1 MEHTATG
8 PHVEEA
14 QSAERRSWAL
24 LVLLTVAQF
33 MVIIDMTVVNVAL
46 PSIGRSLHFAGAA
59 DLQWVVSA
67 YVLVTGGLVLLGGRA
82 ADLLGRRSTFLAGL
96 LLFTAASLAS
106 GLAPSPLAL
115 VVARAGQG
123 LGAALLTPSALSI
136 ITTAYSGAQRAA
148 GLAAW
153 GTIGAAGSAV
163 GVLLGGA
170 LTSALGWRSVFFINV
185 PIGLVAAALALRMV
199 PGARARIRDLRELDV
214 PGAVTLIGGL
224 VLLVLAIQGSAAAG
238 WASARTLIPL
248 VLSAGLFVGF
258 AVVEGGGGGE
268 PLPVR
273 RRAAQPLI
281 PAFTWRVRSLVSGTA
296 VMLGATAVMAGTSF
310 LNSLYL
316 QRVYGASA
324 LETGLAFLPATLVIL
339 LAANVASR
347 LLPHAGTRVVLS
359 LGLVVTAVGTFLLAQ
374 MPDHPSYLVNIL
386 PGIVAIGLGLGLVF
400 VSVSITAM
408 ADVGEDI
415 AGVASGLMTTGHE
428 TGAALGVAVLSAI
441 ASAVAMSGSF
451 AGGYRAGQWAAT
463 LIVAPLLLITLLV
476 LPVVRPPAGT
486 GPRMH

>member
-1 MEHTATG
+1 MQHAAAD
-8 PHVEEA
+8 PHVERA
-14 QSAERRSWAL
+14 HSAERRSWTL

-46 PSIGRSLHFAGAA
+46 PSIGRSLRFTNAA
-59 DLQWVVSA
+59 DLQWVISA

-82 ADLLGRRSTFLAGL
+82 ADLLGRRRTFLTGL
-96 LLFTAASLAS
+96 VLFTAASLAS
-106 GLAPSPLAL
+106 GLAPSPLSL
-115 VVARAGQG
+115 VVARAAQG

-136 ITTAYSGAQRAA
+136 ITTAYTGAQRAA

-153 GTIGAAGSAV
+153 GTIGAAGSAA

-170 LTSALGWRSVFFINV
+170 LTSALGWRAVFFINV
-185 PIGLVAAALALRMV
+185 PIGVIAAGLALRMV
-199 PGARARIRDLRELDV
+199 PGSPARIRDPRELDV
-214 PGAVTLIGGL
+214 PGAIALIAGL
-224 VLLVLAIQGSAAAG
+224 ALLVFAIQGTAVAG
-238 WASARTLIPL
+238 WDTGRTLIP
-248 VLSAGLFVGF
+248 AGLSIALLAGFV
-258 AVVEGGGGGE
+258 ALE
-268 PLPVR
+268 

-296 VMLGATAVMAGTSF
+296 VMLGATAIMAGTSF

-339 LAANVASR
+339 LAANLASR
-347 LLPHAGTRVVLS
+347 ILPHAGTRVVLA
-359 LGLVVTAVGTFLLAQ
+359 LGLVVCAVGTFLLAQ

-386 PGIVAIGLGLGLVF
+386 PGLVAIGLGLGLTF

-428 TGAALGVAVLSAI
+428 TGAALGVAALSAL
-441 ASAVAMSGSF
+441 ASAVAMSGQF
-451 AGGYRAGQWAAT
+451 ASGYRAGQWAAT

-476 LPVVRPPAGT
+476 LPAIRPPAGT
-486 GPRMH
+486 GQRMH

>member
-1 MEHTATG
+1 MQHAATG
-8 PHVEEA
+8 SHVESA
-14 QSAERRSWAL
+14 PGAERRSWAL

-46 PSIGRSLHFAGAA
+46 PSIGRSLRFTNAA

-82 ADLLGRRSTFLAGL
+82 ADLLGRRRAFLTGL

-115 VVARAGQG
+115 VVARAAQG

-170 LTSALGWRSVFFINV
+170 LTSALGWQAVFFINV
-185 PIGLVAAALALRMV
+185 PIGVVAAGLALRMV
-199 PGARARIRDLRELDV
+199 PSSPARIRDPRELDV
-214 PGAVTLIGGL
+214 PGAVTLIAGL
-224 VLLVLAIQGSAAAG
+224 ALLVFTIQGTAVAG
-238 WASARTLIPL
+238 WASARTLVPAA
-248 VLSAGLFVGF
+248 LSIGLLAGFGAL
-258 AVVEGGGGGE
+258 E
-268 PLPVR
+268 
-273 RRAAQPLI
+273 RRAAQPLV
-281 PAFTWRVRSLVSGTA
+281 PAFTWRMRSLVSGTV
-296 VMLGATAVMAGTSF
+296 VMLGATAIMAGTSF

-339 LAANVASR
+339 LAANLASR
-347 LLPHAGTRVVLS
+347 LLPHAGTRVVLA
-359 LGLVVTAVGTFLLAQ
+359 LGLVVSAGGTFLLAQ

-386 PGIVAIGLGLGLVF
+386 PGLVAIGLGLGLTF

-408 ADVGEDI
+408 ADVREDI

-428 TGAALGVAVLSAI
+428 TGAALGVAALSAV
-441 ASAVAMSGSF
+441 ASAVAMSGQF
-451 AGGYRAGQWAAT
+451 ASGYRAGQWVAT
-463 LIVAPLLLITLLV
+463 LIVAPLLLITVLV
-476 LPVVRPPAGT
+476 LPAVRPPAGT
-486 GPRMH
+486 GQRMH

>member
-1 MEHTATG
+1 MQHAAAD
-8 PHVEEA
+8 PHVERA
-14 QSAERRSWAL
+14 HSAERRSWAL

-46 PSIGRSLHFAGAA
+46 PSIGRSLRFTNAA
-59 DLQWVVSA
+59 DLQWVISA

-82 ADLLGRRSTFLAGL
+82 ADLLGRRRTFLTGL
-96 LLFTAASLAS
+96 VLFTAASLAS
-106 GLAPSPLAL
+106 GLAPSPLSL
-115 VVARAGQG
+115 VVARAAQG

-136 ITTAYSGAQRAA
+136 ITTAYTGAQRAA

-153 GTIGAAGSAV
+153 GTIGAAGSAA

-170 LTSALGWRSVFFINV
+170 LTSALGWRAVFFINV
-185 PIGLVAAALALRMV
+185 PIGVIAAGLALRMV
-199 PGARARIRDLRELDV
+199 PGSPARIRDPRELDV
-214 PGAVTLIGGL
+214 PGAIALIAGL
-224 VLLVLAIQGSAAAG
+224 ALLVFAIQGTAVAG
-238 WASARTLIPL
+238 WDTGRTLIP
-248 VLSAGLFVGF
+248 AGLSIALLAGFV
-258 AVVEGGGGGE
+258 ALE
-268 PLPVR
+268 

-296 VMLGATAVMAGTSF
+296 VMLGATAIMAGTSF

-339 LAANVASR
+339 LAANLASR
-347 LLPHAGTRVVLS
+347 ILPHAGTRVVLA
-359 LGLVVTAVGTFLLAQ
+359 LGLVVCAVGTFLLAQ

-386 PGIVAIGLGLGLVF
+386 PGLVATGLGLGLTF

-428 TGAALGVAVLSAI
+428 TGAALGVAALSAL
-441 ASAVAMSGSF
+441 ASAVAMSGQF
-451 AGGYRAGQWAAT
+451 ASGYRAGQWAAT

-476 LPVVRPPAGT
+476 LPAIRPPAGT
-486 GPRMH
+486 GQRMH